1 MLQSASVNNGGLKKT
16 TNRYTTLLKY
26 ALDECGR
33 NARLAGEWAVPLPQY
48 VDPSAKINPRTAAA
62 SEIRALGSGRFL
74 VLSRDGGA
82 GRGQDLTRS
91 LYRQVDVFSL
101 RDATDIVGRYDDFG
115 AAFAPG
121 GVLRAGI
128 VAAQYCPFLDINNDR
143 ELAKFGLLN
152 GGADNDAPGL
162 LNEKW
167 EGLDLVPVHG
177 EKDMFFLLASS
188 DNDFITQNGFF
199 NFGRDT
205 YRDAGGFGLLSQTLV
220 FKVSI
225 GGEK

>member
-1 MLQSASVNNGGLKKT
+1 MLQSASVNNGGLAKT

-26 ALDECGR
+26 ALDEGGR
-33 NARLAGEWAVPLPQY
+33 NPRLAGEWTVPLPQY
-48 VDPSAKINPRTAAA
+48 VDPSAKTNPRTAAA
-62 SEIRALGSGRFL
+62 SAIRALGSGRFL

-101 RDATDIVGRYDDFG
+101 QGATNIVGRYDDFD

-121 GVLRAGI
+121 GVLRTGI
-128 VAAQYCPFLDINNDR
+128 AAAQYCPFLDVNNER

-152 GGADNDAPGL
+152 GGDDNDAPGL

-167 EGLDLVPVHG
+167 EGLDLVPVHA
-177 EKDMFFLLASS
+177 EKDTFFLFASS
-188 DNDFITQNGFF
+188 DNDFITQNGFY

-205 YRDAGGFGLLSQTLV
+205 YRDASGFSLLSQTLV
-220 FKVSI
+220 FKISI
-225 GGEK
+225 GGKK